1 MWNILSAQPRSFQN
15 DALLL
20 NGSLMEVLLSFIT
33 LTKSDTCSVILI
45 WKFTTFI
52 EVLWTSR
59 QPLEA

>member
-1 MWNILSAQPRSFQN
+1 MWNILSAQPHSFQN

-33 LTKSDTCSVILI
+33 LTKSDTCRVILI

-59 QPLEA
+59 RPLDA